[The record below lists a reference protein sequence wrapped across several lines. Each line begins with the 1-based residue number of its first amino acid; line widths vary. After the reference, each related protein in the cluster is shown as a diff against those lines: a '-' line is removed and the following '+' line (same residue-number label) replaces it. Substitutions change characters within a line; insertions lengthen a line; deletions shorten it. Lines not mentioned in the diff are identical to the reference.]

1 MKNFRKNQGIT
12 LIALV
17 ITVIVLLILAG
28 VSIATLTGDNGLL
41 SKAQQAKEETEKA
54 SDRDKIAMAVSEAQI
69 GEDGYQELTTDN
81 LENELIKDGT
91 KAIVSDNE
99 DGTKHILFLDEK
111 KEYKLDNNGNIED
124 LNIDFN
130 TKYVAPPSQDDS
142 RNEGVIGI
150 GTDGQP
156 VDMDL
161 WEYNFDDVTNG
172 YGLND
177 SISLTAT
184 ASADASKGYNGADF
198 DNIVLP
204 QYISIDKG
212 ENWTPV
218 TNLNWMFFNCTNL
231 KQINDIP
238 TTVVSMRHTFRNC
251 SSLISTPIIPDSVT
265 NIGGAFYGCTNLTT
279 IQYLSKNATNMQSTF
294 NGCTSL
300 TGLSNIPDAVTNMYE
315 TFANCNNLISVPTIP
330 NNVIDMHR
338 TFFGCSRLTTIP
350 NIPNKVENL
359 QYTFANCTS
368 LVSVP
373 TIPNSVINMNRTF
386 YQCSS
391 LTGVITINANLTG
404 ALVSEGE
411 NDYYNMFRNAATN
424 EGCSIKLTGTCSILQ
439 DIITATN
446 KNNITLL

>member
-218 TNLNWMFFNCTNL
+218 TNLNWMFFN
-231 KQINDIP
+231 
-238 TTVVSMRHTFRNC
+238 
-251 SSLISTPIIPDSVT
+251 
-265 NIGGAFYGCTNLTT
+265 
-279 IQYLSKNATNMQSTF
+279 
-294 NGCTSL
+294 
-300 TGLSNIPDAVTNMYE
+300 
-315 TFANCNNLISVPTIP
+315 
-330 NNVIDMHR
+330 
-338 TFFGCSRLTTIP
+338 
-350 NIPNKVENL
+350 
-359 QYTFANCTS
+359 
-368 LVSVP
+368 
-373 TIPNSVINMNRTF
+373 
-386 YQCSS
+386 
-391 LTGVITINANLTG
+391 
-404 ALVSEGE
+404 
-411 NDYYNMFRNAATN
+411 
-424 EGCSIKLTGTCSILQ
+424 
-439 DIITATN
+439 
-446 KNNITLL
+446 